1 MEYVKIIEGMF
12 QCTCI
17 WNNTKDLGSERNERI
32 GASGRSVATSSP
44 PGQGVLELYD
54 PYDVHRNTRKTG
66 HTHQL

>member
-12 QCTCI
+12 QCTCV

-32 GASGRSVATSSP
+32 GASDRPVATSSP
-44 PGQGVLELYD
+44 PSQGELYD
-54 PYDVHRNTRKTG
+54 PYEVHRITRKTG